1 MDRVRQL
8 ECFVAVAEEGGFNA
22 AARHLHLSPPSITRL
37 VSALEERLGAQLFIR
52 TTRHVTLT
60 EAGQRLLV
68 DAPRV
73 LGELDAV
80 EAAAAGEQTEP
91 HGVLAVTAPVLFGHK
106 FVAPIL
112 LDYLDANPKVTARTL
127 FVDRVVNVVEEG
139 LDVALRI
146 GDLPDSS
153 MKAIRVGTVRRL
165 TVAAPSFLRRH
176 GPIDQPGDLA
186 GCRTIQASGLDD
198 RQVWEFVAQGRRQTV
213 TVRPAMRSNAITA
226 TLDAAKAGWG
236 VTRAI
241 SYQVADALKTGEL
254 EEILHEHEDRQL
266 PIHLMHA
273 AGRLTAVKIRTFID
287 FAALELRKRAAEL
300 EAI

>member
-22 AARHLHLSPPSITRL
+22 AARQLGLSPPSITRL
-37 VSALEERLGAQLFIR
+37 VSALEERLGAQLFNR

-60 EAGQRLLV
+60 EAGQRLLA
-68 DAPRV
+68 DATRV
-73 LGELDAV
+73 LGELDSI
-80 EAAAAGEQTEP
+80 EATAAGEQTEP
-91 HGVLAVTAPVLFGHK
+91 HGALAVTAPVLFGHK
-106 FVAPIL
+106 FIAPIL
-112 LDYLDANPKVTARTL
+112 LEYLDANPKVTARTL

-165 TVAAPSFLRRH
+165 TVAAPSFLKQH
-176 GPIDQPGDLA
+176 GPIEQPSDLA
-186 GCRTIQASGLDD
+186 ECRTIQASGMDD
-198 RQVWEFVAQGRRQTV
+198 RQVWEFIAQGRRKTV
-213 TVRPAMRSNAITA
+213 TVRPTMRSNAIAA

-254 EEILHEHEDRQL
+254 VEILHEHEDRKL
-266 PIHLMHA
+266 PIHLLHA
-273 AGRLTAVKIRTFID
+273 AGRLTAAKIRTFID
-287 FAALELRKRAAEL
+287 FAAIELRKRAAEL